1 MSSPRVAGNRAI
13 VYVFPVVA
21 SHPMSPTFSWL
32 SLLQNMG
39 STGPEESGMMNASFL
54 LSGAQKNASTGTS
67 FNFA

>member
-1 MSSPRVAGNRAI
+1 
-13 VYVFPVVA
+13 
-21 SHPMSPTFSWL
+21 MSPTFSWL